1 MNEKLF
7 LLLTSLVFA
16 GCSSKMTDSYVG
28 IFTKMDGQEKE
39 WSVPAYAYQRESGQ
53 FVIKYKTPE
62 GDGASTPIMEGFGDE
77 CRFDLK
83 VSVMLLCSN
92 RSSDHR
98 QNFSFVGEYIPVIIE
113 DT

>member
-1 MNEKLF
+1 MNEKLI
-7 LLLTSLVFA
+7 LLLTSLVLA

-62 GDGASTPIMEGFGDE
+62 GDEASTPIMEEFGDE

-83 VSVMLLCSN
+83 VDVKLLCSN
-92 RSSDHR
+92 KNSDHR
-98 QNFSFVGEYIPVIIE
+98 QNFSFVGEYRS
-113 DT
+113 